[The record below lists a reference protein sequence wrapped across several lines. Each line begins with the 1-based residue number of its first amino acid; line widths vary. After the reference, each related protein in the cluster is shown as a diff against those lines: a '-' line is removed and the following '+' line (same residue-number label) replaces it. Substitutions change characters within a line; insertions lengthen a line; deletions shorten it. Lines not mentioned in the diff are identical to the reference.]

1 MSDLITQLKQDP
13 FQFGLFQAA
22 SLLERIALG
31 QGDTASWGP
40 SDHPVRFKSDITL
53 GFPAGDIQSIRPE
66 DSGSYQVYT
75 SLMCL
80 AGSRGPLPLVF
91 TEMLLASRR
100 NKDHAPVDFM
110 DVFNHRLLH
119 LLFQAKQKYH
129 LSLGARHL
137 ADMPL
142 LRFVDASASLGFKEK
157 KAVNEEAIWLQH
169 AALMGAAPRSMSSLL
184 AMLQDRLGIRFEAQQ
199 FFGEWLLIDPSEQA
213 SLGRGLKN
221 KSAAQLGVNATL
233 GIRAWHQG
241 AGILLQAKN
250 LTPQAYQK
258 LLPGES
264 CHRKLKWLVQQHQ
277 SSNYRVCLQ
286 IHLKDRYFKP
296 AGLGAQGPRLGLTA
310 WLAHA
315 APVAENSASV
325 TRFLSP
331 SRFWLADKSTE
342 AKGIKA

>member
-40 SDHPVRFKSDITL
+40 SNHPVRFKSDITL

-119 LLFQAKQKYH
+119 LLFQAKHKYH

-325 TRFLSP
+325 TRALSP

>member
-142 LRFVDASASLGFKEK
+142 LRFVDASASLGFREK

-221 KSAAQLGVNATL
+221 KSTAQLGVNATL

-315 APVAENSASV
+315 APVAENIASV
-325 TRFLSP
+325 TRSLSP

>member
-22 SLLERIALG
+22 SLLERIAQG
-31 QGDTASWGP
+31 RGDTAHWGP

-53 GFPAGDIQSIRPE
+53 GFPAGDIQSIRPD

-91 TEMLLASRR
+91 TEMLLTSRR

-119 LLFQAKQKYH
+119 LLFHAKQKYH
-129 LSLGARHL
+129 LSLGARPL
-137 ADMPL
+137 AEMPL
-142 LRFVDASASLGFKEK
+142 LRFVDASASLGFREK
-157 KAVNEEAIWLQH
+157 KDFDEEAIWLKH
-169 AALMGAAPRSMSSLL
+169 AALMGAAPRSMGSLL
-184 AMLQDRLGIRFEAQQ
+184 AMLHDRLGIRFEAEQ
-199 FFGEWLLIDPSEQA
+199 FFGEWLNIDPAEQA
-213 SLGRGLKN
+213 LLGRGAN
-221 KSAAQLGVNATL
+221 HRSAAQLGVNATL

-241 AGILLQAKN
+241 AAILLKAKN

-264 CHRKLKWLVQQHQ
+264 FHRKLKWLVKQHQ

-286 IHLKDRYFKP
+286 IHLKDRHFKP
-296 AGLGAQGPRLGLTA
+296 AGLGAQGLRLGLTA
-310 WLAHA
+310 WLTHA
-315 APVAENSASV
+315 AAAHEKNVASA
-325 TRFLSP
+325 RALSP
-331 SRFWLADKSTE
+331 SRFWLADKSTD
-342 AKGIKA
+342 ANGIKA

>member
-142 LRFVDASASLGFKEK
+142 LRFVDASASLGFREK

-315 APVAENSASV
+315 APVAENIASV
-325 TRFLSP
+325 TRSLSP
-331 SRFWLADKSTE
+331 SRFWLVDKSTE

>member
-142 LRFVDASASLGFKEK
+142 LRFVDASASLGFREK

-264 CHRKLKWLVQQHQ
+264 CHRKLKWLVQRHQ

-315 APVAENSASV
+315 APVAENIASV
-325 TRFLSP
+325 TRSLSP

>member
-22 SLLERIALG
+22 SLLERIAQGRG
-31 QGDTASWGP
+31 QTTHWGP

-53 GFPAGDIQSIRPE
+53 GFPAGDIQSIRPD

-91 TEMLLASRR
+91 TEMLLTSRR

-142 LRFVDASASLGFKEK
+142 LRFIDASAAWDSEK
-157 KAVNEEAIWLQH
+157 K
-169 AALMGAAPRSMSSLL
+169 
-184 AMLQDRLGIRFEAQQ
+184 
-199 FFGEWLLIDPSEQA
+199 
-213 SLGRGLKN
+213 K
-221 KSAAQLGVNATL
+221 T
-233 GIRAWHQG
+233 
-241 AGILLQAKN
+241 
-250 LTPQAYQK
+250 
-258 LLPGES
+258 
-264 CHRKLKWLVQQHQ
+264 
-277 SSNYRVCLQ
+277 
-286 IHLKDRYFKP
+286 
-296 AGLGAQGPRLGLTA
+296 
-310 WLAHA
+310 
-315 APVAENSASV
+315 
-325 TRFLSP
+325 
-331 SRFWLADKSTE
+331 
-342 AKGIKA
+342 

>member
-142 LRFVDASASLGFKEK
+142 LRFVDASASLGFREK

-325 TRFLSP
+325 TRSLSP

>member
-142 LRFVDASASLGFKEK
+142 LRFVDASASLGFREK

-184 AMLQDRLGIRFEAQQ
+184 AMLQERLGIRFEAQQ

-325 TRFLSP
+325 TRSLSP

>member
-221 KSAAQLGVNATL
+221 KFAAQLGVNATL

-325 TRFLSP
+325 TRSLSP

>member
-315 APVAENSASV
+315 VPVAENSASV
-325 TRFLSP
+325 TRSLSP

>member
-22 SLLERIALG
+22 SLLERIA
-31 QGDTASWGP
+31 QGPGDAAHWGP

-53 GFPAGDIQSIRPE
+53 GFPAGDIQSIRPD

-91 TEMLLASRR
+91 TEMLLTSRR

-129 LSLGARHL
+129 LSLGARPL
-137 ADMPL
+137 AEMPL
-142 LRFVDASASLGFKEK
+142 LRFVDASASLGFREK
-157 KAVNEEAIWLQH
+157 KGFDEEAIWLKH
-169 AALMGAAPRSMSSLL
+169 AALMGAAPRSMGSLL
-184 AMLQDRLGIRFEAQQ
+184 AMLHDRLGIRFEAQQ
-199 FFGEWLLIDPSEQA
+199 FFGEWLHIDPAEQA
-213 SLGRGLKN
+213 LLGRGAN
-221 KSAAQLGVNATL
+221 HRSAAQLGVNATL

-241 AGILLQAKN
+241 AAILLQAKN

-264 CHRKLKWLVQQHQ
+264 FHRKLKWLVKQHQ

-286 IHLKDRYFKP
+286 IHLKDRHFKP

-310 WLAHA
+310 WLTHA
-315 APVAENSASV
+315 APAHEKNVAAA
-325 TRFLSP
+325 RALSP
-331 SRFWLADKSTE
+331 SRFWLADKSTD
-342 AKGIKA
+342 ANGIKA

>member
-22 SLLERIALG
+22 SLLERIAQG
-31 QGDTASWGP
+31 QGDTAHWGP

-53 GFPAGDIQSIRPE
+53 GFPAGDIQSIRTD

-142 LRFVDASASLGFKEK
+142 LRFVDASASLGFREK
-157 KAVNEEAIWLQH
+157 RGLDQEAIWLKH

-184 AMLQDRLGIRFEAQQ
+184 AMLHDRLGIRFEAQQ
-199 FFGEWLLIDPSEQA
+199 FFGEWPCWAGVQNIDLPLNWGSMPHWA
-213 SLGRGLKN
+213 SGRGTKVQPYCYRPKTSHRRYI
-221 KSAAQLGVNATL
+221 KSFCL
-233 GIRAWHQG
+233 
-241 AGILLQAKN
+241 AKAFIAN
-250 LTPQAYQK
+250 SN
-258 LLPGES
+258 G
-264 CHRKLKWLVQQHQ
+264 W
-277 SSNYRVCLQ
+277 SSSINLQ
-286 IHLKDRYFKP
+286 I
-296 AGLGAQGPRLGLTA
+296 T
-310 WLAHA
+310 
-315 APVAENSASV
+315 ASV
-325 TRFLSP
+325 CNYT
-331 SRFWLADKSTE
+331 
-342 AKGIKA
+342 

>member
-1 MSDLITQLKQDP
+1 MITQLKQDP

-315 APVAENSASV
+315 APVAENIASV
-325 TRFLSP
+325 TRSLSP

>member
-142 LRFVDASASLGFKEK
+142 LRFVDASASLGFREK

-184 AMLQDRLGIRFEAQQ
+184 AILQDRLGIRFEAQQ

-325 TRFLSP
+325 TRSLSP

>member
-233 GIRAWHQG
+233 VIRAWHQG

-315 APVAENSASV
+315 APVAENIASV
-325 TRFLSP
+325 TRSLSP

>member
-22 SLLERIALG
+22 SLLERIA
-31 QGDTASWGP
+31 QGPGDAAHWGP

-53 GFPAGDIQSIRPE
+53 GFPAGDIQSIRAD

-91 TEMLLASRR
+91 TEMLLTSRR

-129 LSLGARHL
+129 LSLGARPL
-137 ADMPL
+137 AEMPL
-142 LRFVDASASLGFKEK
+142 LRFVDASASLGFREK
-157 KAVNEEAIWLQH
+157 KGFDEEAIWLKH

-184 AMLQDRLGIRFEAQQ
+184 AMLHDRLGIRFEAQQ
-199 FFGEWLLIDPSEQA
+199 FFGEWLQINPAEQA
-213 SLGRGLKN
+213 SLGRAANHG
-221 KSAAQLGVNATL
+221 SAAQLGVNATL

-264 CHRKLKWLVQQHQ
+264 FHRKLKWLVQQHQ
-277 SSNYRVCLQ
+277 SSSYRVCLQ
-286 IHLKDRYFKP
+286 IHLKDRHFKL
-296 AGLGAQGPRLGLTA
+296 AGLGVQGPRLGLTA

-315 APVAENSASV
+315 APSHQKSVAAA
-325 TRFLSP
+325 RALSP
-331 SRFWLADKSTE
+331 SRFWLTDKSTD
-342 AKGIKA
+342 AKSIKV

>member
-1 MSDLITQLKQDP
+1 
-13 FQFGLFQAA
+13 
-22 SLLERIALG
+22 
-31 QGDTASWGP
+31 
-40 SDHPVRFKSDITL
+40 
-53 GFPAGDIQSIRPE
+53 
-66 DSGSYQVYT
+66 
-75 SLMCL
+75 
-80 AGSRGPLPLVF
+80 
-91 TEMLLASRR
+91 
-100 NKDHAPVDFM
+100 M

-142 LRFVDASASLGFKEK
+142 LRFVDASASLGFREK

-325 TRFLSP
+325 TRSLSP

>member
-142 LRFVDASASLGFKEK
+142 LRFVDASASLGFREK

-213 SLGRGLKN
+213 SLGRGLKS

-310 WLAHA
+310 WLARA

-325 TRFLSP
+325 TRSLSP
-331 SRFWLADKSTE
+331 SRFWLADKSTK

>member
-142 LRFVDASASLGFKEK
+142 LRFVDASASLGFREK

-221 KSAAQLGVNATL
+221 KSTAQLGVNATL

-325 TRFLSP
+325 TRSLSP

>member
-199 FFGEWLLIDPSEQA
+199 FFGEWLIIDPSEKA

-325 TRFLSP
+325 TRSLSP

>member
-142 LRFVDASASLGFKEK
+142 LRFVDASASLGFREK

-315 APVAENSASV
+315 APVAENIASV
-325 TRFLSP
+325 TRSLSP

-342 AKGIKA
+342 ANGIKA

>member
-142 LRFVDASASLGFKEK
+142 LRFVDASASLGFREK

-199 FFGEWLLIDPSEQA
+199 FFGEWLNIDPAEQA
-213 SLGRGLKN
+213 LLGRGAN
-221 KSAAQLGVNATL
+221 HRSAAQLGVNATL

-241 AGILLQAKN
+241 AAILLKAKN

-264 CHRKLKWLVQQHQ
+264 FHRKLKWLVKQHQ

-286 IHLKDRYFKP
+286 IHLKDRHFKP

-310 WLAHA
+310 WLTHA
-315 APVAENSASV
+315 APAHEKNVASA
-325 TRFLSP
+325 RALSP
-331 SRFWLADKSTE
+331 SRFWLADKSTK

>member
-325 TRFLSP
+325 TRSLSP

>member
-325 TRFLSP
+325 KRSLSP

>member
-221 KSAAQLGVNATL
+221 KSAAQLGVTATL

-315 APVAENSASV
+315 APVAENIASV
-325 TRFLSP
+325 TRSLSP

>member
-315 APVAENSASV
+315 APVAENIASV
-325 TRFLSP
+325 TRSLSP

>member
-184 AMLQDRLGIRFEAQQ
+184 AMLHDRLGIRFEAQQ

-315 APVAENSASV
+315 ATVAENSASV
-325 TRFLSP
+325 TRSLSP

>member
-142 LRFVDASASLGFKEK
+142 LRFVDASASLGFREK

-296 AGLGAQGPRLGLTA
+296 AGLSAQGPRLGLTA

-325 TRFLSP
+325 TRSLSP